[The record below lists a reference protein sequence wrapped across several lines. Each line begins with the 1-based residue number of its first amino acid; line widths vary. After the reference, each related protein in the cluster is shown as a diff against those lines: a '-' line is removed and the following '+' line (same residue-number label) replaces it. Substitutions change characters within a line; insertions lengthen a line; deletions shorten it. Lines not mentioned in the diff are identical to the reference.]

1 MPPEAA
7 QILLIEEDRTLAD
20 ITAFR
25 LELLGYTVR
34 CAHSAE
40 EALEALERELPE
52 VIILDLYLPGMDG
65 LELTNRLSNDHRTC
79 DIPVMAFS
87 SDSDLG
93 KVQRAYAAGVKDFL
107 LTPYDP
113 AVLERKLE
121 KLLVAAGQN

>member
-1 MPPEAA
+1 MPQEAA
-7 QILLIEEDRTLAD
+7 QILLVEEDRTLAD

-25 LELLGYTVR
+25 LELLGYTVK
-34 CAHSAE
+34 CVHSAE
-40 EALEALERELPE
+40 EALVALDQELPE

-79 DIPVMAFS
+79 SIPVMAFS

-93 KVQRAYAAGVKDFL
+93 KVHRAYAAGVKDFL

-121 KLLVAAGQN
+121 KLLVAAG

>member
-1 MPPEAA
+1 MPQEAA
-7 QILLIEEDRTLAD
+7 QILLVEEDRTLAD

-25 LELLGYTVR
+25 LELLGYMVR

-40 EALEALERELPE
+40 EALDALDHELPD

-79 DIPVMAFS
+79 GIPVMAFS

-93 KVQRAYAAGVKDFL
+93 KVQRAYAAGVKDYL

-121 KLLVAAGQN
+121 KLLVTAHT